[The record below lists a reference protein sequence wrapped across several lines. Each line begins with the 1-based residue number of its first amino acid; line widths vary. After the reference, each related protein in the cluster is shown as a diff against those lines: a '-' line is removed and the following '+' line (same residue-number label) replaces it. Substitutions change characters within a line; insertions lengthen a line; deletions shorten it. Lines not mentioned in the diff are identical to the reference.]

1 MLHELLIGVDKA
13 LLVVFSSIFAEILDF
28 QGLSTSRTWFR
39 GYPLDVSRLGSCREL
54 RTFHVWNT
62 LEVAGRADALA
73 CLQSLGSGC

>member
-39 GYPLDVSRLGSCREL
+39 GYPLDVS
-54 RTFHVWNT
+54 
-62 LEVAGRADALA
+62 
-73 CLQSLGSGC
+73 